1 MPSKSKNPQAKKG
14 SKKTKT
20 PVEKTA
26 PVVVEASPP
35 VVVEETVPVV
45 VEETAPVVDS
55 SDSYMVY
62 PQLVDIKA
70 HIKALVSLTRDL
82 SGKVVTLEK
91 QIARDKRVMDK
102 LMKKKKP
109 KVNADGS
116 KPLNGFSKPGMISD
130 ELRTFMGLDAS
141 ELVARVDVTKFI
153 TKYCQ
158 TNGLHN
164 EKDKRILLPDAKL
177 QSLLKVDKGVEL
189 TYFNLQ
195 KYLKFHFPNKEG
207 EYLTQ

>member
-20 PVEKTA
+20 PVEKT
-26 PVVVEASPP
+26 
-35 VVVEETVPVV
+35 VPVV
-45 VEETAPVVDS
+45 VEETAPVVVEETPPVEETAPVVVETIDS
-55 SDSYMVY
+55 FMVY

-82 SGKVVTLEK
+82 SGKIVTLEK

-102 LMKKKKP
+102 VMKKKKP

-116 KPLNGFSKPGMISD
+116 KPLNGFSKPGMISE
-130 ELRTFMGLDAS
+130 ELRAFMGLDAS

-195 KYLKFHFPNKEG
+195 KYLKFHFPNKDG